1 MLTVDMVLFDHNASY
16 YFRWKRIIFGDF
28 PTRCAK
34 AHESARTHTPH
45 RQQVASVFQFVF
57 E

>member
-28 PTRCAK
+28 PTRSAK
-34 AHESARTHTPH
+34 AHESAHAHT
-45 RQQVASVFQFVF
+45 RQVASVFQFVF